1 MRYVWIVCKC
11 VCVWNNILCIVRALF
26 MHKHFSSVF
35 HHFLSHSLTLAQSL
49 AHTHTHT
56 YGPIGERAFSFAG
69 NSNAREYTTR
79 VNEFMDCVWA
89 LRIYKVQ
96 QTYHNKGAKYWSYS
110 NNSNNNQTINI
121 RTYSMQIIIWRKES
135 HTLRTTLNGG
145 VRMLQWTHYTLDESI
160 YLRSVCLVIAIGI
173 FRTFFGYSQNC
184 IKFWD

>member
-1 MRYVWIVCKC
+1 MFGSYAS
-11 VCVWNNILCIVRALF
+11 VCVYETIYYASFVRYLCISIFR
-26 MHKHFSSVF
+26 
-35 HHFLSHSLTLAQSL
+35 LSFIIFCPTHSHWHNHW
-49 AHTHTHT
+49 HTHTHT

-173 FRTFFGYSQNC
+173 FRTFFGYSRNC